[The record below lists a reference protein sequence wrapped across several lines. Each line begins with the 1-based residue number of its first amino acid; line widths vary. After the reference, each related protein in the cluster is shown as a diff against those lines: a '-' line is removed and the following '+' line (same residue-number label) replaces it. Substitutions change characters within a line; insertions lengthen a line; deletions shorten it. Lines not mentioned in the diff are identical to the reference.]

1 MENAGEESICNKLFG
16 EQERKLCRDTCFYRN
31 SVLFSMIVSWEVKG
45 TAENN
50 VVFIAKLLLT

>member
-1 MENAGEESICNKLFG
+1 MLEKRVYVTTSLENKKGSCVEIHVFIGTVYIQYDS
-16 EQERKLCRDTCFYRN
+16 R
-31 SVLFSMIVSWEVKG
+31 VSWAVKG